1 MIGDSFW
8 NENWNDVLDELTA
21 CHNDTD
27 IYQSYVLKTMLRRDI
42 VILSVLNCI
51 MNELTKQSKKKPA
64 LKNNYQAQALRTARN
79 VTSPDMLLE
88 ESLMGLCGESG
99 EAMDILKKHLFQG
112 HELDKEAL
120 ALELGDVAWYLAMA
134 AYAIGYDLDDIL
146 AINIEKLKKRYP
158 DGFSSE
164 ASINRT
170 D

>member
-21 CHNDTD
+21 CHDDAD
-27 IYQSYVLKTMLRRDI
+27 IYQNPVLKTILRRDI
-42 VILSVLNCI
+42 VVLSVLNCI

-146 AINIEKLKKRYP
+146 AMNIEKLKKRYP